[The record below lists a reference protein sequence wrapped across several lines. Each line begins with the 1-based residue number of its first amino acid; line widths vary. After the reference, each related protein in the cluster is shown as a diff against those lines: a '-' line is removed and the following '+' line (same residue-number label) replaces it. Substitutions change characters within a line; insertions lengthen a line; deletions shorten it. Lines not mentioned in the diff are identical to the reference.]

1 MHSRIE
7 LKDLRLIRR
16 IAEHG
21 SLTRAAALLH
31 VTQSAVSQRLASLQH
46 RLDLT
51 LFEKCDGRLRATP
64 EGLRLLDAASN
75 VDRELT
81 LAFEDLR
88 HLKHGNEDRLRI
100 TTQCYTCYRW
110 LPFVIRPMHARFPN
124 TQIDVVPDAT
134 DDPYEALVRDRID
147 VAIVSDL
154 SIPRGFREAA
164 LFDDELFAVMSQS
177 HALARRRFLT
187 PSNFEEQTV
196 IVYSGRQHAILE
208 EVLHPAGVSPG
219 KLVEIRITEAIV
231 ELARFG
237 HGIAVLSGWAFHDLE
252 DRHGLAAVRITRGGF
267 RRCWRAVSRKTA
279 RQEPL
284 RTFIDE
290 VRYVGNELDS
300 HSWRAQMR
308 TGMAGS
314 RP

>member
-1 MHSRIE
+1 MHSKIE

-21 SLTRAAALLH
+21 SLTRAATLLH
-31 VTQSAVSQRLASLQH
+31 VTQSAVSQRLTSLQH
-46 RLDLT
+46 RLSLT
-51 LFEKCDGRLRATP
+51 LFEKRDGRLRATAA
-64 EGLRLLDAASN
+64 GQRLLDAARN
-75 VDRELT
+75 VDQELT

-88 HLKHGNEDRLRI
+88 HIKSGEEERLRI

-110 LPFVIRPMHARFPN
+110 LPFVIRNLHARFPR

-134 DDPYEALVRDRID
+134 DDPYEALMRDRID
-147 VAIVSDL
+147 VAIVSDR
-154 SIPRGFREAA
+154 SIPRDFRESA

-177 HALARRRFLT
+177 HALAQRRYLT
-187 PSNFEEQTV
+187 PANFEKQTV

-231 ELARFG
+231 ELARSG

-252 DRHGLAAVRITRGGF
+252 DRHGLVAVRITRGGF
-267 RRCWRAVSRKTA
+267 KRCWRAVSRKTVD
-279 RQEPL
+279 QGPL
-284 RTFIDE
+284 KAFIDE
-290 VRYVGNELDS
+290 IRSVGHKLDS
-300 HSWRAQMR
+300 PSWRAQLRM
-308 TGMAGS
+308 GMVDA
-314 RP
+314 